1 MSYKKPEVVAES
13 EDKESYVAG
22 CPANIGGGGTA
33 SCRNCD
39 RVN

>member
-13 EDKESYVAG
+13 DRKSSYVAG
-22 CPANIGGGGTA
+22 CPANYAGNES

-39 RVN
+39 RAQ